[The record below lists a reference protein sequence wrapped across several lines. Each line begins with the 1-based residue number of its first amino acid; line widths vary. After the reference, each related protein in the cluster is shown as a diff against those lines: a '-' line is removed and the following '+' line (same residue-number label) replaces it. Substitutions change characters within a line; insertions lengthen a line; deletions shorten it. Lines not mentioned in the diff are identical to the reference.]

1 MGIIAR
7 QSLYN
12 ATYTYIGIG
21 LGFITTIFLYPYIL
35 NPDQYG
41 LTRVLVSASMI
52 GAQFAHLGVRNIVIR
67 FFPLFKKQD
76 NKQEGLL
83 FLAVVV
89 PLIGYLIFSL
99 LFWVFRDLLIGYYAE
114 RSPLF
119 IDFFFYILPIT
130 LFILYFDVLNS
141 YLRSLRDS
149 ITGSMVSEVI
159 LRIAVILIL
168 GIYFFG
174 WITFEQ
180 FVLLFAFSYGLQPVL
195 LMTALLRMGELKIS
209 PGFSFMRKSLARGIA
224 SYGFYTLLGG
234 LTTVVVWNIDI
245 MMLGSMSGLE
255 NTAIYAIAFYIGSVI
270 AVPQRAIEKIAT
282 PLISSHIHQKNWTEV
297 ANIYRKTSLTQ
308 CITGTF
314 ILMLIWA
321 NTANLLS
328 LLPAVYADGYYVV
341 LFIGLGKLFDMAT
354 GTNGSIIITSKY
366 YRFDL
371 FTNLLLI
378 LFTISTNLIL
388 IPEYGINGAAVATML
403 SIFLYN
409 LIKFIFVW
417 IKFSMQPFS
426 KEFVWLILFTALSFT
441 VISILP
447 ELPLIINLI
456 ITFIILFVTYLLPVW
471 RLGLSP
477 DLNRFASRILNRL
490 N

>member
-1 MGIIAR
+1 VGIIAK

-12 ATYTYIGIG
+12 ATYAYIGIG

-35 NPDQYG
+35 DPDQYG

-52 GAQFAHLGVRNIVIR
+52 GSQFAHLGVRNIVIR

-89 PLIGYLIFSL
+89 PLIGFLLFSL
-99 LFWVFRDLLIGYYAE
+99 LFWIFRDPLIGYYAE

-119 IDFFFYILPIT
+119 VDFFIYILPIT

-141 YLRSLRDS
+141 YLRSLRDT
-149 ITGSMVSEVI
+149 ITGSVVSEVI
-159 LRIAVILIL
+159 LRIAVIVIL
-168 GIYFFG
+168 AIYFLG
-174 WITFEQ
+174 WISFEQ
-180 FVLLFAFSYGLQPVL
+180 FILLFAVSYGLQPILLMAVL
-195 LMTALLRMGELKIS
+195 LKMGELNIS

-234 LTTVVVWNIDI
+234 LTTVVVWNVDI

-255 NTAIYAIAFYIGSVI
+255 NTAVYAIAFYIGSVI

-282 PLISSHIHQKNWTEV
+282 PLISSHIHQKNWSEV
-297 ANIYRKTSLTQ
+297 ASIYRKTSLTQ
-308 CITGTF
+308 CISGTF
-314 ILMLIWA
+314 ILMLVWA
-321 NTANLLS
+321 NTGNLLG
-328 LLPAVYADGYYVV
+328 LLPEVYAGGYYVV
-341 LFIGLGKLFDMAT
+341 LYIGLGKLFDMAT

-371 FTNLLLI
+371 FTNILLI

-426 KEFVWLILFTALSFT
+426 SEYVWLILFTSISFI

-456 ITFIILFVTYLLPVW
+456 ITFVILFVTYLLPVW
-471 RLGLSP
+471 WLGLSP
-477 DLNRFASRILNRL
+477 DLNRFANRILNRL
-490 N
+490 